1 MPRHHPTFGGGIHHV
16 VDLTEPFCPSIVWV
30 RNFCVRHE
38 ELDFGQMPFV
48 VPRKPLCVGQV
59 GVVHDQNPI
68 EAVEVFAHE
77 LTGRLL

>member
-1 MPRHHPTFGGGIHHV
+1 
-16 VDLTEPFCPSIVWV
+16 
-30 RNFCVRHE
+30 
-38 ELDFGQMPFV
+38 MPFV

-77 LTGRLL
+77 LTGRLLGDVDAVASHFLLRTSVGMLACVVGAGAG